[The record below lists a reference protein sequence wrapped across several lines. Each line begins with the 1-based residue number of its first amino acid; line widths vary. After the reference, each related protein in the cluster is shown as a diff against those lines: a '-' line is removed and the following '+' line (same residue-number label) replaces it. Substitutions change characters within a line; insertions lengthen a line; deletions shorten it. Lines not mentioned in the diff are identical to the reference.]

1 MAKKEVLLYA
11 SEAAVA
17 GTGTGAVYKA
27 SDFLGAE
34 GTATENVTLFNFAKS
49 DGTAAACTLSLTHT
63 ANAKIEVMEAMARL
77 MNSPGG
83 FKIVADEANSLFMA
97 CPNIQS
103 TGAAVAI
110 TEADIAV

>member
-1 MAKKEVLLYA
+1 MKKEVLLYA

-34 GTATENVTLFNFAKS
+34 GTATENVTLFNFVQA
-49 DGTAAACTLSLTHT
+49 DGTLGSAKLSLTHT

-83 FKIVADEANSLFMA
+83 FKIVADEANGIFMD

-103 TGAAVAI
+103 TGAAVSI
-110 TEADIAV
+110 TEADIAL

>member
-1 MAKKEVLLYA
+1 MAQKEVLLYA
-11 SEAAVA
+11 SEAAIA
-17 GTGTGAVYKA
+17 DTGTGAVYKA

-77 MNSPGG
+77 MNSSGG
-83 FKIVADEANSLFMA
+83 FKIVADEANGIFMQ
-97 CPNIQS
+97 CNSIPS
-103 TGAAVAI
+103 TGTAVAI
-110 TEADIAV
+110 TEADVAI

>member
-1 MAKKEVLLYA
+1 MKKEVLLYA

-34 GTATENVTLFNFAKS
+34 GTATENKTTFMFKRSNGSSADCIL
-49 DGTAAACTLSLTHT
+49 TLTHT

-77 MNSPGG
+77 MNSSGG
-83 FKIVADEANSLFMA
+83 FKIVADEANGIFMD

-103 TGAAVAI
+103 TGAAVSI
-110 TEADIAV
+110 TEADVTI

>member
-34 GTATENVTLFNFAKS
+34 GTTSENITLFNFAKS
-49 DGTAAACTLSLTHT
+49 DGSAAACTLSLTHT

-77 MNSPGG
+77 MNSSGG
-83 FKIVADEANSLFMA
+83 FKIVADEANGLFMQ
-97 CPNIQS
+97 CNHIPS
-103 TGAAVAI
+103 TGTAVAI
-110 TEADIAV
+110 TEADVAI

>member
-1 MAKKEVLLYA
+1 MKKEVLLYA

-34 GTATENVTLFNFAKS
+34 GTATENQVSFKFKRSSGASGHCELLLK
-49 DGTAAACTLSLTHT
+49 HT

-83 FKIVADEANSLFMA
+83 FKIVADEANGIFMD

-103 TGAAVAI
+103 TGAAVSI
-110 TEADIAV
+110 TEADVTV